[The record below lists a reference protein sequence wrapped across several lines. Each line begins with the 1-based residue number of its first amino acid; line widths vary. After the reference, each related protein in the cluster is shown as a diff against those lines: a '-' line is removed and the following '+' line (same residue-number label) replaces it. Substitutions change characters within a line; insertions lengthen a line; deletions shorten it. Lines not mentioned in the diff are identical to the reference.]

1 MTLVTGEHTP
11 IPADSNQS
19 SNNRLILGFNSNIR
33 SVSSSTSIMSL
44 EREIKH
50 NDWRESFKKVETKV
64 CTSDRFTRLTNNAS
78 LQRPNSSLNR

>member
-1 MTLVTGEHTP
+1 
-11 IPADSNQS
+11 
-19 SNNRLILGFNSNIR
+19 
-33 SVSSSTSIMSL
+33 MSL

-78 LQRPNSSLNR
+78 LQRPNSSLNRYILELFTNISEREVSQYPQ

>member
-1 MTLVTGEHTP
+1 
-11 IPADSNQS
+11 
-19 SNNRLILGFNSNIR
+19 
-33 SVSSSTSIMSL
+33 MSL